1 LDFEQELLIC
11 VYIKL
16 SLKLKNM
23 LKKKVE
29 DICNRQVEREGYSSI
44 LYLSMASWAE
54 TNGFAG
60 VAQWLYSQ
68 AEEEK
73 LHMLKFIKYINER
86 GGKAVIPA
94 FKKPPEDFKTV
105 EDLFREVLKHENLVT
120 ASINEIVA
128 LTLEEK
134 DFNTHN
140 FLQWFVT
147 EQVEEEAS
155 AQAILDKLKLLG
167 KGNLYQFDRDIMSM
181 RTPAA
186 KTQATA

>member
-1 LDFEQELLIC
+1 
-11 VYIKL
+11 
-16 SLKLKNM
+16 M

-29 DICNRQVEREGYSSI
+29 DICNRQVEREGYSSN
-44 LYLSMASWAE
+44 LYIAMASWAE
-54 TNGFAG
+54 TNGFSG
-60 VAQWLYSQ
+60 VAAWLYSQ
-68 AEEEK
+68 ADEEK
-73 LHMLKFIKYINER
+73 LHMMKFIRYINER

-94 FKKPPEDFKTV
+94 FKKPAAEFKGV
-105 EDLFREVLKHENLVT
+105 EDVFKEVLKHEEFVT

-140 FLQWFVT
+140 FLQWFVF

-155 AQAILDKLKLLG
+155 ARTILDKIRIVG
-167 KGNLYQFDRDIMSM
+167 KNNMYQFDRDILSL

-186 KTQATA
+186 NAQPNP